1 MEYYEQ
7 IWLPKYWKDLIAL
20 DGAHRRFTRILP
32 GFENFTSGERL
43 NRMRFFSLEQRRLI
57 ELHMIMRSVIRGHCK
72 NLFFPDP
79 FYTLATGIVQEFKK
93 KTRGHMFVVR
103 GRDFERVQ
111 GNKIYFTI
119 TMDIWKTLPGGG
131 VDSDTI
137 TMIRRYLHRHSNRQ
151 GIKKM

>member
-1 MEYYEQ
+1 
-7 IWLPKYWKDLIAL
+7 
-20 DGAHRRFTRILP
+20 
-32 GFENFTSGERL
+32 
-43 NRMRFFSLEQRRLI
+43 
-57 ELHMIMRSVIRGHCK
+57 
-72 NLFFPDP
+72 
-79 FYTLATGIVQEFKK
+79 
-93 KTRGHMFVVR
+93 MFVVR